1 MSKREIDRRYRRTGN
16 YSSTPRNSGLVNL
29 WYAYL
34 GMFENVFVLC
44 WARLNSCCARGW
56 VSECLAA
63 RRETPREQLL
73 SR

>member
-1 MSKREIDRRYRRTGN
+1 MSDTEYRRTGN
-16 YSSTPRNSGLVNL
+16 YSSTPRNSSLVNEC
-29 WYAYL
+29 YVYL

-44 WARLNSCCARGW
+44 WARLNLCCARGW

-63 RRETPREQLL
+63 CRETPREQLL